1 MGVVEL
7 EHSPDPA
14 ELPGLQA
21 ALRIVLVH
29 MEWHLKAG
37 MDAAAE
43 ADLITAY
50 CIERR
55 IRLID
60 PQQDTS
66 SRKADA
72 TDTHQPAL
80 SPR

>member
-1 MGVVEL
+1 MGVADL
-7 EHSPDPA
+7 AHTPDRA

-37 MDAAAE
+37 MDQAAE
-43 ADLITAY
+43 ADMVTAY

-60 PQQDTS
+60 PNTNTNT
-66 SRKADA
+66 R
-72 TDTHQPAL
+72 AL
-80 SPR
+80 TTRR

>member
-1 MGVVEL
+1 MGVVEF

-29 MEWHLKAG
+29 MEWHLKANL
-37 MDAAAE
+37 DQQAE
-43 ADLITAY
+43 ADMITAY

-55 IRLID
+55 IALID
-60 PQQDTS
+60 GTRQPNMRALTT
-66 SRKADA
+66 RK
-72 TDTHQPAL
+72 
-80 SPR
+80 